1 MATNLCKHTSK
12 HEAMPT
18 NEKVVLGMVWAALNR
33 PKTVAKMT
41 KTRDQNTHT
50 HMHMLR
56 PKCLSIKGLFL
67 STLE

>member
-1 MATNLCKHTSK
+1 MARHLCKHTSK
-12 HEAMPT
+12 HEAMLT
-18 NEKVVLGMVWAALNR
+18 NEKVVLNMIWAALIR
-33 PKTVAKMT
+33 PKTMAKMT

-67 STLE
+67 STFE